1 MTGYLLDT
9 NVVSELRKGSRGN
22 PEVRAWLEIQRA
34 AQLWLPVLVVGELRR
49 GVHLIGRRDAA
60 SAAVL
65 AQWLDG
71 IIEDFSD
78 RILPVTA
85 TIAQQWA
92 AMSVPDPIPVV
103 DGLMAATAAVHDLTV
118 VTRNVADIG
127 RTGVRWV
134 DPFTG
139 TTSD

>member
-34 AQLWLPVLVVGELRR
+34 AQLWLSVLVVGELRR
-49 GVHLIGRRDAA
+49 CVHLIGRRDAA

>member
-34 AQLWLPVLVVGELRR
+34 AQLWLSVLVVGELRR

-65 AQWLDG
+65 GQWLDG

>member
-78 RILPVTA
+78 RILPITA

-92 AMSVPDPIPVV
+92 AMSVPDQIPVV